1 MINGI
6 QISLSDNKKNNAKI
20 YGNSKP
26 KKEVN
31 INGNYYQSNNNN
43 NNNINTNNIPIPNR
57 ATQRKSSMNYVRKN
71 NFNKEFNGN
80 HKIKNNLN
88 KIHKKNYNKEKNK
101 KDDYHNV
108 LSSPIHTIKNN
119 KI

>member
-20 YGNSKP
+20 YGDSKP
-26 KKEVN
+26 KKEAY
-31 INGNYYQSNNNN
+31 INGNYYQSN

-71 NFNKEFNGN
+71 NFTKEFNGN
-80 HKIKNNLN
+80 LKIKNNFN
-88 KIHKKNYNKEKNK
+88 KIHKNNYNKEKNN

-108 LSSPIHTIKNN
+108 IRSPIHTIKNN